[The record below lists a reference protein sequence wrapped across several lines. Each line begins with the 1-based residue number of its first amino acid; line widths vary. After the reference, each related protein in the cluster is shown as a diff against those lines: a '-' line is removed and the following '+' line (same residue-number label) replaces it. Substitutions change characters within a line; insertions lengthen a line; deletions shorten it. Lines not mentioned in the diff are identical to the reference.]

1 MAVGHDPS
9 GRLPRG
15 VELARREFD
24 AVSRKA
30 LSRLAPC
37 VAAMGAG
44 VVILPAPECWYFLT
58 VSAIVGALVSVI
70 LGLANREK
78 VWGPS
83 LTRWDEAAAFLELM
97 SLAQV
102 FLG

>member
-1 MAVGHDPS
+1 MAVAHDPS
-9 GRLPRG
+9 GRRPRA
-15 VELARREFD
+15 VETAQREFD
-24 AVSRKA
+24 AVFRKV
-30 LSRLAPC
+30 LSRLALC

-44 VVILPAPECWYFLT
+44 VVILPAPECWHFLT
-58 VSAIVGALVSVI
+58 VSAVVGALVSII

-97 SLAQV
+97 SLAQA